1 MGSLVD
7 ADLGPAA
14 LDGFLAGCRRFA
26 RGCHFRQLAL
36 HVIATR
42 LDPHDLTDLHD
53 LFTAMD
59 ADGCGRVTFKQLHQA
74 MEEAGA
80 KMAEEELGLLFDAL
94 DIDHDGVLQYTDFL
108 AAALEH
114 QAVLTEAR
122 IRAAFEFFDADADGV
137 ISLQELRRALK
148 ELLMDPGMCV
158 WWGWVDVVGVGR
170 MLGVLG
176 GEHYQHM
183 VLYVDGCC
191 LYMEYRCTPHLLNT
205 AHQCTHTRQHA
216 HPHPPPR

>member
-1 MGSLVD
+1 MSCTSSTYILFLHAIHATPSLVQDPHTPSSHAPHPTPHPHPAQRLMGSLVD

-36 HVIATR
+36 HVMATR

-59 ADGCGRVTFKQLHQA
+59 TDGCGRVTFKQLQMA

-80 KMAEEELGLLFDAL
+80 KMAEEELGMLFDAL

-114 QAVLTEAR
+114 QMVLTEAR
-122 IRAAFEFFDADADGV
+122 IRAAFEFFDADSDGV
-137 ISLQELRRALK
+137 ITLQELRGALK
-148 ELLMDPGMCV
+148 ELLMDPGV
-158 WWGWVDVVGVGR
+158 
-170 MLGVLG
+170 
-176 GEHYQHM
+176 
-183 VLYVDGCC
+183 
-191 LYMEYRCTPHLLNT
+191 
-205 AHQCTHTRQHA
+205 
-216 HPHPPPR
+216 

>member
-1 MGSLVD
+1 MHAHRALAVPGTLTVNLFHCGYTQRLMGSLVA

-42 LDPHDLTDLHD
+42 LDQTEMIDLFD

-59 ADGCGRVTFKQLHQA
+59 ADGCGRITFSQLHAA
-74 MEEAGA
+74 MDEAGY

-94 DIDHDGVLQYTDFL
+94 DIDHDGLLQYTDFL

-114 QAVLTEAR
+114 QAVLTDAR
-122 IRAAFEFFDADADGV
+122 VRAAFEFFDADGDGV
-137 ISLQELRRALK
+137 ISLTELRRALTD
-148 ELLMDPGMCV
+148 LMMDPGTVPLPIFSSLCV
-158 WWGWVDVVGVGR
+158 CCI
-170 MLGVLG
+170 
-176 GEHYQHM
+176 QHK
-183 VLYVDGCC
+183 
-191 LYMEYRCTPHLLNT
+191 PHV
-205 AHQCTHTRQHA
+205 
-216 HPHPPPR
+216 